1 MSDVRLNKKKKTV
14 MLPELVR
21 QLFWLFWSAGIE
33 SGLKIQM
40 FLGCLP
46 RLYLRQLYLKMTNNV
61 ISNGCIIVGKG
72 NKSCLL
78 PSERGGVASVGA
90 STFGADVMIKT

>member
-1 MSDVRLNKKKKTV
+1 
-14 MLPELVR
+14 MLPELLEMFEK
-21 QLFWLFWSAGIE
+21 Q
-33 SGLKIQM
+33 

-46 RLYLRQLYLKMTNNV
+46 RLYLRQLYLKMPNNV
-61 ISNGCIIVGKG
+61 ISNGCIINSKG

-90 STFGADVMIKT
+90 SASGADAIVRI